1 MRVEQK
7 NTILT
12 GSTHLKEGQLSAA
25 TSELLSWTLL
35 STVLNLY
42 EIVKKEKEKKVHYQ
56 NINVGLFYWDTAG
69 NAALIVNVISNE
81 SCRKRVKCFV
91 HL

>member
-12 GSTHLKEGQLSAA
+12 GSTRLKEGQLSAA

-35 STVLNLY
+35 SAVLNLY
-42 EIVKKEKEKKVHYQ
+42 EIVKKKKKKVHYQ
-56 NINVGLFYWDTAG
+56 NINVGLFFWDTA
-69 NAALIVNVISNE
+69 
-81 SCRKRVKCFV
+81 
-91 HL
+91 